1 MGQSSRIFRRCSYSF
16 FFIKMEMLIVM
27 IMMVDMLVA
36 IGVKPKYRSV
46 VKKLEKAKI
55 LKES

>member
-1 MGQSSRIFRRCSYSF
+1 
-16 FFIKMEMLIVM
+16 MEMLIVM